1 MVSLYRFLLI
11 PTRLVL
17 KISDIVFWWAVYIL
31 SFFSALFFSL
41 WTLYLVVMK
50 CPYQMFCKK
59 RRDKPPSCLTDRI
72 YGEHRY
78 LTLQTGLQL
87 HCVVAG
93 QEGAQLM
100 LFLHGFPQNWFTW
113 RHQLKEFRRAF
124 KVVALDLRGYGF
136 SDAPAG
142 SEYYQRDALLG
153 DIHGII
159 EMLGSKE
166 KNALSKCIL
175 VGHDWGAAIAWEFAA
190 IYPNLVEKLIVM
202 NGVQSY
208 VLSEYF
214 SRHPTQI
221 LRSNYMFLFQLPKLP
236 DFLFTLGDFYFI
248 KKYLTGKSFG
258 IQNPAHCLTEED
270 LEAYVYSLSELGG
283 CTPLIN
289 YYRNMFTWL
298 PPKCKDILMPTL
310 MIWGELDVFLEMQLI
325 LHAQQNVRKS
335 FEVKL
340 IPEAGHWVTEDQPE
354 TVNRLMWDF
363 LLKTE

>member
-78 LTLQTGLQL
+78 LTLQKTGLQL

-166 KNALSKCIL
+166 KN
-175 VGHDWGAAIAWEFAA
+175 
-190 IYPNLVEKLIVM
+190 
-202 NGVQSY
+202 
-208 VLSEYF
+208 EYF